1 MAATEPEVLN
11 TTSLTSLKDD
21 TSRLPPLIG
30 VCIAAPV
37 DGGVKT
43 MQSKP
48 TGSWYLFI

>member
-1 MAATEPEVLN
+1 MDAAQSEVANIKGSADSIASGAQL
-11 TTSLTSLKDD
+11 LQ
-21 TSRLPPLIG
+21 

-48 TGSWYLFI
+48 TGQWFVIH